1 MKRIA
6 INAGAVALSLSL
18 FSPTSFAQGTDT
30 AADVWQLVQAGHLL
44 DQPGKAARGPSTIV
58 LHNDRVVA
66 IHEGFVAANALDDV
80 PDDAL
85 VIDQRA
91 RFVLPGLIDAHV
103 HLTSDRGGQ
112 DALVA
117 GFTESVADEA
127 FEAAVNA
134 RKTLAA
140 GFTTVRNLGD
150 GDYVTLALRDA
161 IAAGKVPGP
170 RILDAGRGISAT
182 SGHADPGLGVND
194 DLRELALRGRA
205 MCDGVESCRRAVRE
219 QVAHGVDVIK
229 ITTTGGVNSRI
240 GVGLGVQLFDDE
252 VEALVS
258 TARMYGKKVAVH
270 AHGNDGIL
278 IALRHGVA
286 SVEHGT
292 LMDDESI
299 ALFKKSGA
307 YYVPTLSTINGYKER
322 LAANPEAYIGEVL
335 KKIQWRIGITGK
347 SLRAA
352 HAAGVKIAFGTDA
365 GVSKHGRN
373 ADEFELM
380 VQFGMTPAEAIFAA
394 TINGADLLGLADQVG
409 RIAPGFKAD
418 LIAVDND
425 PLSDVTT
432 LKQVRWVM
440 KEGRVFAP

>member
-1 MKRIA
+1 MNPTRTSILLLA
-6 INAGAVALSLSL
+6 TLLAGVASAS
-18 FSPTSFAQGTDT
+18 D
-30 AADVWQLVQAGHLL
+30 WQLVQVGRLL
-44 DQPGKAARGPSTIV
+44 DQPGKPARGASTLVIRDGRIQAV
-58 LHNDRVVA
+58 HDG
-66 IHEGFVAANALDDV
+66 HVAATALADV
-80 PDDAL
+80 PDDAI
-85 VIDQRA
+85 VIDQRQ

-117 GFTESVADEA
+117 EFTDDVADQA
-127 FEAAVNA
+127 FEAAMNA

-161 IAAGKVPGP
+161 VAAGKLPGP

-182 SGHADPGLGVND
+182 AGHADPGLGVNESQ
-194 DLRELALRGRA
+194 RELALRGRVL
-205 MCDGVESCRRAVRE
+205 CDGVESCRRAVRE
-219 QVAHGVDVIK
+219 QVARGVDWIK

-252 VEALVS
+252 VEALIS
-258 TARMYGKKVAVH
+258 TATMYGKKVAVH

-278 IALRHGVA
+278 VALRHGAA

-292 LMDDESI
+292 LMDDASI
-299 ALFKKSGA
+299 ALFKRTGA

-322 LAANPEAYIGEVL
+322 LAANPDAYIGEVL
-335 KKIQWRIGITGK
+335 KKIRWRIDITGK

-380 VQFGMTPAEAIFAA
+380 VLHGMSPAEAIVAA
-394 TINGADLLGLADQVG
+394 TVNGADLLGLANEIG
-409 RIAPGFKAD
+409 RLAPGYAAD
-418 LIAVDND
+418 LIAVDGD

-432 LKQVRWVM
+432 LKQVRFVM
-440 KEGRVFAP
+440 KGGVVFPP